1 MNTSS
6 ELPKKKTYQ
15 KPNLFKY
22 GNLTGVTAGS
32 QNMSSAKDGGTGNS
46 SKTQ

>member
-6 ELPKKKTYQ
+6 ELPKKKAYQ
-15 KPNLFKY
+15 TPNLFNY

-32 QNMSSAKDGGTGNS
+32 PNMSSAKDGGSGSTQ
-46 SKTQ
+46 KTV